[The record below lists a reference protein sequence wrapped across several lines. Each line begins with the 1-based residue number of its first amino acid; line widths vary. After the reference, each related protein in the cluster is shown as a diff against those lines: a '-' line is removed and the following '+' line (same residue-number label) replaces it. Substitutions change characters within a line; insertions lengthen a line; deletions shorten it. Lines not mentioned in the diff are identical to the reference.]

1 MSNMVTT
8 ALHKVH
14 ALLDVRACLAVVILG
29 MGFIGVQKARG
40 KMPHL
45 ASRAVGRFEFIGA
58 MFMLMPSMVMQG
70 LGRIAGACVI
80 LCVMGAMVAIKPK
93 ALVTELT
100 FITLTS
106 KILASEW
113 STVTAHK
120 HLIDNLAW
128 EVVMAFAVGSG
139 LVLGGL
145 AKMTGAETPKVRAKK
160 AEPVKKRSKRA

>member
-1 MSNMVTT
+1 MVTT

-14 ALLDVRACLAVVILG
+14 ALLDVRACLAVVVLG
-29 MGFIGVQKARG
+29 MGFIGVEKARG
-40 KMPHL
+40 KMPHP
-45 ASRAVGRFEFIGA
+45 ASRAVGRFEFMGA

-113 STVTAHK
+113 STVTEHK
-120 HLIDNLAW
+120 HLTDNLAW
-128 EVVMAFAVGSG
+128 EVVMAFAVCSG
-139 LVLGGL
+139 LLLGGFV
-145 AKMTGAETPKVRAKK
+145 KITGAGNPKVRAKK
-160 AEPVKKRSKRA
+160 AESVKKRSKRA